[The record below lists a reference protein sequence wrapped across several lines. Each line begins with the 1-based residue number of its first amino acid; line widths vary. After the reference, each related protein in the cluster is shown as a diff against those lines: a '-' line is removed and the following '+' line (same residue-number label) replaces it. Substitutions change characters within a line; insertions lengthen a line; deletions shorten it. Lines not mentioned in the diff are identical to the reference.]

1 MNSSKQIA
9 SVETIASNQLEPL
22 LDEYEF
28 AQITKRS
35 VASARRDRL
44 VGKGCPYVKLGALV
58 RYRPQDVAN
67 YIAQN
72 LRSAK

>member
-1 MNSSKQIA
+1 MNNPSKG
-9 SVETIASNQLEPL
+9 TIADDQLEPL
-22 LDEYEF
+22 LTEFEYSR
-28 AQITKRS
+28 ITKRS

-44 VGKGCPYVKLGALV
+44 LGTGCTYVKLGSSV
-58 RYRPQDVAN
+58 RYRVADVRA